1 VELSD
6 PTTKKRKT
14 GYFRKRVWV
23 DLSFLCIA
31 LALGYTVRDHL
42 SLPRLLNDKKKWE
55 ARPKLDLAA
64 APPARWQLG
73 ESGLQPCLFLVP
85 PSELK
90 QPVESGSVDDCR
102 LLVPDGSRWD
112 LFEVCLGWGRVL
124 PVATDVYVAGAMPL
138 AFTRTYRT
146 LDDWSYRTKIYLMD
160 VYDPFLWGTRNP
172 YTYLEWDL
180 PDSLRIP
187 YKRISPGTGFEDAV
201 YETEAHIPR
210 IFGGSRIAWNG
221 YGWDVSLAD
230 GTTYLSPE
238 AYSASRPLQGSLVGI
253 FDRDGNE
260 VRLKRESNG
269 NLVRIE
275 SPGGGWIRITYSE
288 NRIIRVE
295 NNSGD
300 KVDYDYDR
308 SNRLRRTTNSQGITR
323 DYAYD
328 DQNRLLKVVDS
339 KAGPLLEVAYD
350 SGGKIVEAT
359 LGGTSS
365 YYFNY
370 EQDERGYVRQAN
382 VIGPQSDV
390 TRVRIADNNYTV
402 EKLPRDKMH

>member
-1 VELSD
+1 MSD
-6 PTTKKRKT
+6 PATKKRKT
-14 GYFRKRVWV
+14 GYFRKRVWA
-23 DLSFLCIA
+23 DLSFLSIA
-31 LALGYTVRDHL
+31 LVLGYTFRDHL
-42 SLPRLLNDKKKWE
+42 SLPRLLNDHKKWE
-55 ARPKLDLAA
+55 ARPKLELANM
-64 APPARWQLG
+64 PPAKAQLG
-73 ESGLQPCLFLVP
+73 QSGLPPCLFLVP
-85 PSELK
+85 LSELK

-112 LFEVCLGWGRVL
+112 LFEVYLGTAA
-124 PVATDVYVAGAMPL
+124 VAPIVTDVYVAGAMPL

-160 VYDPFLWGTRNP
+160 VYDPSLWGTRNP

-180 PDSLRIP
+180 PDGLRLP

-201 YETEAHIPR
+201 YETEAHIP

-221 YGWDVSLAD
+221 MGWDLSLVD
-230 GTTYLSPE
+230 GATYLSPE
-238 AYSASRPLQGSLVGI
+238 AYSAARPLQASLVGI

-308 SNRLRRTTNSQGITR
+308 SIRLRRTTNSQGITR

-328 DQNRLLKVVDS
+328 AQNRLLKVADS
-339 KAGPLLEVAYD
+339 KAGVLLEAAYD
-350 SGGKIVEAT
+350 SAGKTVEAT

-370 EQDERGYVRQAN
+370 ELDDRGYVRQVN

-402 EKLPRDKMH
+402 EKLPRDKTH

>member
-1 VELSD
+1 LSNGL
-6 PTTKKRKT
+6 KRKR

-23 DLSFLCIA
+23 DLGFLSIA
-31 LALGYTVRDHL
+31 LVLGYTFREHL
-42 SLPRLLNDKKKWE
+42 ALPRLLNDHKKWE

-64 APPARWQLG
+64 APRAKVQMG
-73 ESGLQPCLFLVP
+73 QSGLPPCFFLVP

-90 QPVESGSVDDCR
+90 QPVESGSVDDCA

-112 LFEVCLGWGRVL
+112 LFEVSFMSAWVL
-124 PVATDVYVAGAMPL
+124 PIVTDVYVVGTMPL

-146 LDDWSYRTKIYLMD
+146 LDDLSYRTKIYLMD
-160 VYDPFLWGTRNP
+160 VYDPCLRGEHHP
-172 YTYLEWDL
+172 YSSAEWNL
-180 PDSLRIP
+180 PDDLTIP
-187 YKRISPGTGFEDAV
+187 YRRVSPGTGFEDAIF
-201 YETEAHIPR
+201 EHKFPIP
-210 IFGGSRIAWNG
+210 IFGGSRVAWNG
-221 YGWDVSLAD
+221 GGWDMSLAD
-230 GTTYLSPE
+230 GTTYMTPE
-238 AYSASRPLQGSLVGI
+238 AGNATRPSQSSLVGI

-288 NRIIRVE
+288 NRMIRVE
-295 NNSGD
+295 NNTGD

-308 SNRLRRTTNSQGITR
+308 AIRLRRTTNSQGITR

-328 DQNRLLKVVDS
+328 AQNHLLKVVDS
-339 KAGPLLEVAYD
+339 KAGPLLEAAYD

-365 YYFNY
+365 YYFSY
-370 EQDERGYVRQAN
+370 EQDERGYVLQAN

-390 TRVRIADNNYTV
+390 TRVRIGDGSYTV
-402 EKLPRDKMH
+402 EKLPRARTR

>member
-1 VELSD
+1 M
-6 PTTKKRKT
+6 KKKKT

-23 DLSFLCIA
+23 DLTFLCIA
-31 LALGYTVRDHL
+31 LALGYIFRDHL
-42 SLPRLLNDKKKWE
+42 ALPRLLNDHKKWE
-55 ARPKLDLAA
+55 ARPKLDLASTPRA
-64 APPARWQLG
+64 KAQLG

-102 LLVPDGSRWD
+102 PLVPDGSRWD
-112 LFEVCLGWGRVL
+112 LFEVYLGWGWVL

-160 VYDPFLWGTRNP
+160 VYDPYLFGERHP
-172 YTYLEWDL
+172 YSSARWDL
-180 PDSLRIP
+180 PDGLRIP
-187 YKRISPGTGFEDAV
+187 YKRVSPGTGFEDAV
-201 YETEAHIPR
+201 FECKFPIP
-210 IFGGSRIAWNG
+210 IFAGSRVAWNG
-221 YGWDVSLAD
+221 GGWDLSLAD
-230 GTTYLSPE
+230 GTTYMTPE
-238 AYSASRPLQGSLVGI
+238 AGNSTRPSQSSLVGI

-300 KVDYDYDR
+300 KLDYDYDR
-308 SNRLRRTTNSQGITR
+308 SIRLRRTTSSQGITR

-350 SGGKIVEAT
+350 SGGWPVEAT

-365 YYFNY
+365 HYFNY
-370 EQDERGYVRQAN
+370 ELNDRGFVRQVN

-390 TRVRIADNNYTV
+390 TRVRIGDDNYTV
-402 EKLPRDKMH
+402 EKLPRDKKH

>member
-1 VELSD
+1 M
-6 PTTKKRKT
+6 
-14 GYFRKRVWV
+14 
-23 DLSFLCIA
+23 
-31 LALGYTVRDHL
+31 
-42 SLPRLLNDKKKWE
+42 
-55 ARPKLDLAA
+55 ARAKA
-64 APPARWQLG
+64 QLG
-73 ESGLQPCLFLVP
+73 KSGLQPCLFLVP

-112 LFEVCLGWGRVL
+112 LFAVYLGTAEVV
-124 PVATDVYVAGAMPL
+124 PVVTDVYVAGTMPL
-138 AFTRTYRT
+138 AFTRTYQI
-146 LDDWSYRTKIYLMD
+146 LHDWNYRMQIYLMD
-160 VYDPFLWGTRNP
+160 VYDPYLFGERHP
-172 YTYLEWDL
+172 YSSAEWDL
-180 PDSLRIP
+180 PDVLKIP
-187 YKRISPGTGFEDAV
+187 YKRVSPGTGFEDAV
-201 YETEAHIPR
+201 FECKPSIP
-210 IFGGSRIAWNG
+210 IFAGSRVAWNG
-221 YGWDVSLAD
+221 GGWDLSLAD
-230 GTTYLSPE
+230 GTTYMTPE
-238 AYSASRPLQGSLVGI
+238 AGNSTRPSQSSLVGI

-275 SPGGGWIRITYSE
+275 SPGGGWIHITYSE

-308 SNRLRRTTNSQGITR
+308 SIRLRRTTSSQGITR
-323 DYAYD
+323 EYAYD
-328 DQNRLLKVVDS
+328 DHNRLLKVVDS
-339 KAGPLLEVAYD
+339 KAGVLLEVAYD

-370 EQDERGYVRQAN
+370 ELDEHGYIRQVN

-390 TRVRIADNNYTV
+390 TRVRIGDGNYTV
-402 EKLPRDKMH
+402 EKLPREKLR

>member
-1 VELSD
+1 MSD
-6 PTTKKRKT
+6 PSAKKKKT

-23 DLSFLCIA
+23 DLTFLCIA
-31 LALGYTVRDHL
+31 LALGYIFRDHL
-42 SLPRLLNDKKKWE
+42 SLPRLLNDHKKWE
-55 ARPKLDLAA
+55 ARPKLDLAVTPRA
-64 APPARWQLG
+64 KAQLG
-73 ESGLQPCLFLVP
+73 ESGLFPCLLLLP

-102 LLVPDGSRWD
+102 LLVPDGSQWD
-112 LFEVCLGWGRVL
+112 LFEVDLGWGAVL
-124 PVATDVYVAGAMPL
+124 PVVTDVYVAGAMPL

-160 VYDPFLWGTRNP
+160 VYNPFLWGTRNP

-180 PDSLRIP
+180 PDGVRIP
-187 YKRISPGTGFEDAV
+187 YTRISPGTGFEDAV
-201 YETEAHIPR
+201 YETDAHIP

-221 YGWDVSLAD
+221 WGWDVSLAD
-230 GTTYLSPE
+230 ATTYLSPE
-238 AYSASRPLQGSLVGI
+238 AYSAARPLQASLVGI

-275 SPGGGWIRITYSE
+275 SPGGGWIRITHSE
-288 NRIIRVE
+288 DRIIRVE

-300 KVDYDYDR
+300 KVEYDYDR
-308 SNRLRRTTNSQGITR
+308 SIRLRRTTSSQGITR

-328 DQNRLLKVVDS
+328 AQNRLLKVVDS
-339 KAGPLLEVAYD
+339 KAGPLLEAAYD
-350 SGGKIVEAT
+350 SAGKIVEAT

-365 YYFNY
+365 FYFNY
-370 EQDERGYVRQAN
+370 DIDERGYVRQVN

-390 TRVRIADNNYTV
+390 TRVRIGDGNYTV
-402 EKLPRDKMH
+402 EKLPRNKKH